1 MKLRFSRKTWY
12 FCLLAAAALNLLNGM
27 AALLGHN
34 LAFLDTVAFGGT
46 GISVLFL
53 AAQKGAPVAEKQ
65 RYFLVFV
72 LLMLG
77 YLFGGWMGLLF
88 SALVWPA
95 LLAVETG
102 RGAKVRNPM
111 IGVCAAEAVHL
122 ALVLGVVLAGK
133 QSLAL
138 WANFLWVVLACMR
151 GWAALTLYKAQ
162 EDVL

>member
-102 RGAKVRNPM
+102 RGAKVRNPDDR
-111 IGVCAAEAVHL
+111 GLCSRSSTPGTGAGRGAGRQAEPGPVGKLFVGGAGL
-122 ALVLGVVLAGK
+122 YAGLGCTDPV
-133 QSLAL
+133 
-138 WANFLWVVLACMR
+138 
-151 GWAALTLYKAQ
+151 
-162 EDVL
+162 

>member
-12 FCLLAAAALNLLNGM
+12 FCLLATAAFNLLNGLSALM
-27 AALLGHN
+27 GRSMALLDN
-34 LAFLDTVAFGGT
+34 LAFGGL

-53 AAQKGAPVAEKQ
+53 AAQKGAPAAEKR

-95 LLAVETG
+95 LLAVEAG
-102 RGAKVRNPM
+102 RGAQIRRPL

-122 ALVLGVVLAGK
+122 ALVLGVILAGME
-133 QSLAL
+133 SLAL
-138 WANFLWVVLACMR
+138 WANFLWVVLACLR
-151 GWAALTLYKAQ
+151 GWAALTLYKAP
-162 EDVL
+162 EGAL